1 MTAGGRERGKD
12 VSASFLNV
20 TKFESVVAA
29 QAVKIEPQA
38 GRMFFIL

>member
-1 MTAGGRERGKD
+1 MTAGGREKGKD

-20 TKFESVVAA
+20 TKFESVAG
-29 QAVKIEPQA
+29 QAVKYEPQA